1 MTRIPTQ
8 KECLRILK
16 DNHVKDNIIAH
27 LKAVCDFSMKIV
39 DLLEN
44 KDIKVNRG
52 LVAAAS
58 LLHDVKKLEQGH
70 HEIEGAKYIESLG
83 YIEVANV
90 IRKHG
95 LAHLES
101 EEFVPK
107 TWEEKIVFYSDKRLR
122 GNRMVSVDERFDDIK
137 QRYKKEDV
145 EHELEFTKK
154 IEKELLGNEKL

>member
-1 MTRIPTQ
+1 MKLPSEE
-8 KECLRILK
+8 ECLKILEENK
-16 DNHVKDNIIAH
+16 VKDNIIAH
-27 LKAVCDFSMKIV
+27 LKEVCDFSMKVV

-44 KDIKVNRG
+44 RGIKVNRG

-58 LLHDVKKLEQGH
+58 LLHDVKKLEPGH

-95 LAHLES
+95 LAHLNK
-101 EEFVPK
+101 EEFTPK

-122 GNRMVSVDERFDDIK
+122 GNRIVSVDERFADLK
-137 QRYKKEDV
+137 QRYKKDDV
-145 EHELEFTKK
+145 AQEIAFTKK